1 MDGRDSLLY
10 EDPLWKLYF
19 CQGHKVT
26 VGFCQRCISKLPH
39 ILTKSSEDQ
48 RTPERKEHMVG
59 KLSRANYDC
68 FRMPGTR
75 NNLILYVRG
84 VHQIH
89 RNIKIREM

>member
-26 VGFCQRCISKLPH
+26 VGFCKKCISKLTH
-39 ILTKSSEDQ
+39 ILIKSSEDQ

-59 KLSRANYDC
+59 KLSRTSYDC

-75 NNLILYVRG
+75 NDLILYVRG